1 MNKADNWEA
10 ADAWNLIPNEEGT
23 MYFIS
28 NTSDN
33 DQVLARSNNE
43 VIPKL
48 KSLHDDNQLWIK
60 GEVDDD
66 GYFTLET
73 VDSAKVLT
81 VTSAS
86 NLETQGM

>member
-23 MYFIS
+23 MFYITNAS
-28 NTSDN
+28 
-33 DQVLARSNNE
+33 DQVLATSNNQ

-48 KSLHDDNQLWIK
+48 KSLNDDKQLWIK
-60 GEVDDD
+60 GEDDAD
-66 GYFTLET
+66 GFFTLVN

-86 NLETQGM
+86 DLETKGM